1 MRQKRIVRWP
11 LGCACLCDAKHNI
24 RGGRARRT
32 SSGRTAVR
40 DGEPV
45 CSYEDRAVNSEM
57 RRAVFKVKV
66 LKKYIGS
73 I

>member
-1 MRQKRIVRWP
+1 
-11 LGCACLCDAKHNI
+11 LCDAKHNI

-45 CSYEDRAVNSEM
+45 TKTEGVNSVSEM
-57 RRAVFKVKV
+57 RRAVFKIKV
-66 LKKYIGS
+66 LKNS